1 MQDVMCRML
10 YHGSRCCGLAVKVSF
25 SQERGE
31 GYMDKISVILISG
44 IVALVL
50 TSAIII
56 YDTWASDDIST
67 ISAETLTEES
77 QDEELIF
84 GDDTSV
90 RNNSLKKLWI
100 RAKPVFD
107 ENSDPDA
114 YTIISAAVDCGKWSI
129 GAENWYYYERPIE
142 FAQETEPLVDR
153 LLYNGEE
160 ISAGRGG
167 FRIKVEA
174 VDEEWFVAK
183 PDSGSEAFEFFEES
197 MAIPDGELL

>member
-25 SQERGE
+25 FQERGE

-56 YDTWASDDIST
+56 YDTWVSDDIST

-100 RAKPVFD
+100 R
-107 ENSDPDA
+107 
-114 YTIISAAVDCGKWSI
+114 
-129 GAENWYYYERPIE
+129 
-142 FAQETEPLVDR
+142 
-153 LLYNGEE
+153 
-160 ISAGRGG
+160 
-167 FRIKVEA
+167 
-174 VDEEWFVAK
+174 
-183 PDSGSEAFEFFEES
+183 
-197 MAIPDGELL
+197 

>member
-1 MQDVMCRML
+1 
-10 YHGSRCCGLAVKVSF
+10 
-25 SQERGE
+25 
-31 GYMDKISVILISG
+31 MDKISVILISG

-56 YDTWASDDIST
+56 YDTWVSDDIST

-114 YTIISAAVDCGKWSI
+114 YTII
-129 GAENWYYYERPIE
+129 
-142 FAQETEPLVDR
+142 
-153 LLYNGEE
+153 
-160 ISAGRGG
+160 
-167 FRIKVEA
+167 
-174 VDEEWFVAK
+174 
-183 PDSGSEAFEFFEES
+183 
-197 MAIPDGELL
+197 